1 MKNQIFKL
9 LLGNK
14 TLVFTSEV
22 VARNVL
28 SSFLIANE
36 NTVVFKD
43 RCISFDNFYLS
54 LLNTGDKKQIRKEER
69 MTFSYSFLSSNIDR
83 LSYFASPLHKESL
96 ISYASSLSSL
106 LPFFSDTEGIEKKA
120 LDDIKIIK
128 PIYDEY
134 LEKNNLYEK
143 NFLTPEIEK
152 IEKGKY
158 VFIFPETFNN
168 KWAMEIVNKGL
179 VDSLSV
185 PKVATPQILSYKN
198 SISEIKALFRKIYK
212 DLETCS
218 YSDIAITS
226 SSLNTYRPFL
236 ERESK
241 LKDIPLLFTSTTP
254 LSSYSE
260 SRFFSS
266 LYNWYNSD
274 YSLKETKELFLD
286 PTYPFKDREQLR
298 DIISRAIERRI
309 LKDGGIE
316 NWKEVLKN
324 EQFSYLEKLI
334 NATKK
339 IIVST
344 RPNVM
349 INAINDFRD
358 NFFDSS
364 WDRNTNKIFG
374 TLVDILE
381 KMGKEEIKDSF
392 LVFLSLIEQSSY
404 VEKTEN
410 KEGIK
415 VYSYPSSCGIIA
427 KKHYLIG
434 LDDKSTTLSI
444 TSAPFINDDKID
456 LTSSLLSVYSI
467 QSFQDE
473 LIVSGSTLGFDG
485 ARLLP
490 PFFLTNV
497 KRIEIIESDQYSE
510 ERKMWHEG
518 KEPLFSPTLFQSL
531 SYFNARNNIL
541 RGRKDDVKVEQFT
554 EEKLEMSVSNAKKFD
569 ECPYKGYASF
579 RLKLRRKDFDTILDD
594 ATEIG
599 NILHEAVQEELDN
612 SKSLTL
618 ISVPNLKE
626 KFKEKLKNSKKI
638 KSKAIKYYLFEKF
651 NFNRLINEKKIS
663 ACGDMKLLGNE
674 LEVADYPLIKNI
686 TIKGRIDSLFKNKE
700 GKYLI
705 IDWKKNGSNDYSN
718 KSIDDVSLQLVLYS
732 MLLEKGEVEKMEEE
746 NFANGSIICAAF
758 YSFESDKYFFVW
770 SPLLDEENN
779 EYDIELVYSNAEKRL
794 KMIQNNL
801 DSGSFTPKYSE
812 KGCMNCEYKGLCRE
826 QFNVRMDEV
835 RND

>member
-364 WDRNTNKIFG
+364 WGRNTNKIFG

-794 KMIQNNL
+794 EMIQNNL
-801 DSGSFTPKYSE
+801 ASGSFTPKYSE

>member
-1 MKNQIFKL
+1 MKNKIYKL
-9 LLGNK
+9 FLGNK

-22 VARNVL
+22 VARNVIN
-28 SSFLIANE
+28 SFLIDNK

-54 LLNTGDKKQIRKEER
+54 LLNTGNKKQIRKEER
-69 MTFSYSFLSSNIDR
+69 MTFSYSFLASHIDK
-83 LSYFASPLHKESL
+83 LSYFASPEHKESL
-96 ISYASSLSSL
+96 ISYASSLSTL
-106 LPFFSDTEGIEKKA
+106 LPFFSNTENIEKKA

-128 PIYDEY
+128 PFYDEY

-143 NFLTPEIEK
+143 NYLIPEIEK

-158 VFIFPETFNN
+158 IFIFPETFNN
-168 KWAMEIVNKGL
+168 KWAMEIVNKNL
-179 VDSLSV
+179 VDSLST
-185 PKVATPQILSYKN
+185 PSVAPPQILSYKN

-226 SSLNTYRPFL
+226 SSLSTYRPFL

-286 PTYPFKDREQLR
+286 PTYPFKDRQQLR
-298 DIISRAIERRI
+298 DIISRAIEKRI

-316 NWKEVLKN
+316 NWKEVLKS
-324 EQFSYLEKLI
+324 EQFFYLEKLI

-339 IIVST
+339 IITST
-344 RPNVM
+344 RANVM

-358 NFFDSS
+358 SFFDSS
-364 WDRNTNKIFG
+364 WDKNINKIFG
-374 TLVDILE
+374 TLIDILE
-381 KMGKEEIKDSF
+381 KMGKEEIKDCF
-392 LVFLSLIEQSSY
+392 LLFLSLIEQSSY

-415 VYSYPSSCGIIA
+415 VYSYPSSCGIIS

-434 LDDKSTTLSI
+434 LDDKTTTLSI
-444 TSAPFINDDKID
+444 SSAPFINNNDKTD

-473 LIVSGSTLGFDG
+473 LIISGSTLGFDG

-497 KRIEIIESDQYSE
+497 KRIETIESDQYSE
-510 ERKMWHEG
+510 ERKMWHEE
-518 KEPLFSPTLFQSL
+518 KEPSYPPTLSQSL
-531 SYFNARNNIL
+531 SYHSAKNNIL
-541 RGRKDDVKVEQFT
+541 KGRKNTVKVEPFVK
-554 EEKLEMSVSNAKKFD
+554 EKLEMSVSNAKKFD

-579 RLKLRRKDFDTILDD
+579 RLKLRKKDFDTILDD

-599 NILHEAVQEELDN
+599 NILHETVQKELDN
-612 SKSLTL
+612 SKSLSL
-618 ISVPNLKE
+618 ISFSNLKE
-626 KFKEKLKNSKKI
+626 KFKENLMNSRKI
-638 KSKAIKYYLFEKF
+638 KSKAIKYHLFERY
-651 NFNRLINEKKIS
+651 NFKKLINDEIS

-674 LEVADYPLIKNI
+674 LEVAGYPLIGNI
-686 TIKGRIDSLFKNKE
+686 TIKGRIDSLFKNEE

-718 KSIDDVSLQLVLYS
+718 KNIDDVSLQLVLYS
-732 MLLEKGEVEKMEEE
+732 MLLEKGKVGKMKEE
-746 NFANGSIICAAF
+746 NFDFGSIICAAF
-758 YSFESDKYFFVW
+758 YSFEKDKYFFVW
-770 SPLLDEENN
+770 SPLVGEKDK
-779 EYDIELVYSNAEKRL
+779 EYNIDSVHKNAEKRL
-794 KMIQNNL
+794 EMIH
-801 DSGSFTPKYSE
+801 DSLNSSSFTPKYSE
-812 KGCMNCEYKGLCRE
+812 KGCINCEYKGLCRE
-826 QFNVRMDEV
+826 QFNVKMDEV

>member
-1 MKNQIFKL
+1 MKNQIFNL

-69 MTFSYSFLSSNIDR
+69 MTFSYSFLSSNIDK
-83 LSYFASPLHKESL
+83 LSYFASPEHKESL

-106 LPFFSDTEGIEKKA
+106 LPFFSNTENIEKKA

-128 PIYDEY
+128 PFYDEY

-179 VDSLSV
+179 VDSLST
-185 PKVATPQILSYKN
+185 PSVAPSQILSYKN

-212 DLETCS
+212 DLETYS

-254 LSSYSE
+254 LASYSE

-286 PTYPFKDREQLR
+286 PTYPFKDRQQLR
-298 DIISRAIERRI
+298 DIISRAIEKRI
-309 LKDGGIE
+309 LKDGGIG
-316 NWKEVLKN
+316 NWKEVLKSD
-324 EQFSYLEKLI
+324 QFSYLEKLI

-349 INAINDFRD
+349 INAINDFRE

-381 KMGKEEIKDSF
+381 KMGKEEIKDCF

-444 TSAPFINDDKID
+444 TNAPFINSDKID

-497 KRIEIIESDQYSE
+497 RKIETIESDQYSE

-518 KEPLFSPTLFQSL
+518 KEPSYPPTLSQSL
-531 SYFNARNNIL
+531 SYYSAKNNIL
-541 RGRKDDVKVEQFT
+541 RGRKDDVRVEPFT

-579 RLKLRRKDFDTILDD
+579 RLKLKKKDFDTILDD

-599 NILHEAVQEELDN
+599 NILHETVQEELEN
-612 SKSLTL
+612 AKSLSL
-618 ISVPNLKE
+618 ISEFQNRLKE
-626 KFKEKLKNSKKI
+626 KFKEKLMNSRKI
-638 KSKAIKYYLFEKF
+638 KSKAIKYHLFEKF
-651 NFNRLINEKKIS
+651 NFKKLINENICS
-663 ACGDMKLLGNE
+663 CGDMKLLGNE
-674 LEVADYPLIKNI
+674 LEVSDYPLIGNI
-686 TIKGRIDSLFKNKE
+686 TIKGRIDSLFKNEE

-705 IDWKKNGSNDYSN
+705 IDWKKNGSNDYSSKN
-718 KSIDDVSLQLVLYS
+718 IDDVSLQLVLYS
-732 MLLEKGEVEKMEEE
+732 MLLEKGKVEKMEKEC
-746 NFANGSIICAAF
+746 FDSGSIICAAF
-758 YSFESDKYFFVW
+758 YSFENDRYYFIW
-770 SPLLDEENN
+770 SPFVDEKDNK
-779 EYDIELVYSNAEKRL
+779 YDIVFAYNNAEKRL
-794 KMIQNNL
+794 DMIHDNL
-801 DSGSFTPKYSE
+801 DFGSFTPKYSE
-812 KGCMNCEYKGLCRE
+812 KGCLNCEYKGLCRE
-826 QFNVRMDEV
+826 QFNVKMDEV
-835 RND
+835 RK

>member
-106 LPFFSDTEGIEKKA
+106 LPFFSNTEGIEKKA

-286 PTYPFKDREQLR
+286 PTYPFKDRQQLR

-444 TSAPFINDDKID
+444 TSAPFINDDKTD

-497 KRIEIIESDQYSE
+497 KKIEIIESDQYSE

-518 KEPLFSPTLFQSL
+518 KEPLLSPTLFQSL
-531 SYFNARNNIL
+531 SYFNAKNNIL
-541 RGRKDDVKVEQFT
+541 RGRKNDVEVEQFT

-612 SKSLTL
+612 SRSLTL

-626 KFKEKLKNSKKI
+626 KFKVKLKNSKKI

-651 NFNRLINEKKIS
+651 NFNKLINKDIS

-686 TIKGRIDSLFKNKE
+686 TIKGRIDSLFKNEE

-770 SPLLDEENN
+770 SPLLDEKNK

>member
-54 LLNTGDKKQIRKEER
+54 LLNTGNKKQIRKEER

-179 VDSLSV
+179 VDSLSI
-185 PKVATPQILSYKN
+185 PKVETPQILSYKN

-316 NWKEVLKN
+316 NWKEVLRN

-381 KMGKEEIKDSF
+381 KMGKEEIEDSF

-497 KRIEIIESDQYSE
+497 KKIEIIESDQYSE

-518 KEPLFSPTLFQSL
+518 KEPLLSPTLFQSL
-531 SYFNARNNIL
+531 SYLNANNNIL
-541 RGRKDDVKVEQFT
+541 RGRKEDVEVEQFT

-612 SKSLTL
+612 SRSLTL
-618 ISVPNLKE
+618 ISVSNLKE

-663 ACGDMKLLGNE
+663 ACEDMKLLGNE

-686 TIKGRIDSLFKNKE
+686 TIKGRIDSLFKNEE

-732 MLLEKGEVEKMEEE
+732 MLLEKGKVEKMEEE

-770 SPLLDEENN
+770 SPLLDEKNN
-779 EYDIELVYSNAEKRL
+779 EYGIELVYSNAKKRL
-794 KMIQNNL
+794 EMIQNNL